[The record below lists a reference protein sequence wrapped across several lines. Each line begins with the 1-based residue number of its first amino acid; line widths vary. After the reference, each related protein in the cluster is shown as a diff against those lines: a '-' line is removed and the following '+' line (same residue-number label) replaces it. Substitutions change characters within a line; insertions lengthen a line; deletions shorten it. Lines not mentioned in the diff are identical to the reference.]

1 MNLRILLF
9 TLLIFTL
16 LFLILSCGQGT
27 TQKNGKGELINY
39 DIKGIVKLSGE
50 TDHSG
55 TAIFVG
61 GTQIVAYTDENGEFL
76 IQGLEKGTYQLYA
89 QKSGYTQERFKK
101 LFLNT
106 KDKIVD
112 AGIVTLDPLTSAKV
126 KKSFISG
133 KVTLSDA
140 TDFTDIIVSLDN
152 TDYQTT
158 TDSSGLFLIKG
169 IEPALY
175 TITFKKDGYKP
186 FSDMIEIKEGENL
199 RFSQVTLQPMSA
211 DEKMAVKM
219 MSTISEKD
227 GRTIAGYVILNK
239 LDGST
244 DYNFVSVRVKIEEIN
259 YITRTDSEG
268 NFYFSYLNPGKYKLS
283 AELES
288 YKLKEIVGVDVTD
301 SDVKNVIL
309 ILQEKEP
316 EQKFGALNGKAV
328 LEGEEDSTG
337 IVVIIP
343 GTNFYA
349 TTGADGIF
357 RFKEVPYGS
366 YNLIAKKEG
375 YDDLESD
382 KFDIDQTGE
391 IDVGELYLEKSVD
404 YPYVVYTDPAD
415 NSDIQVK
422 RNITLFV
429 KFSKRMNIDSVKSAL
444 SIAPEVA
451 YTSFMG
457 REGKESD
464 FDLLQIVLKGNDVE
478 KGLRFNKL
486 YSIKVSTNAK
496 DFEGNNLR
504 EDYIFRFKTGKPS
517 IIDTF
522 PKNGAKDFYFSPN
535 EPVRILFNAPMNHTS
550 VRNSIRFSPE
560 LEYVPSIDILDS
572 VGDGWTEARV
582 NYTWKPDTKYTVTI
596 DKKAVT
602 INKEILSN
610 TPYKLTFT
618 TGKSVSFEEIKD
630 RSKRF

>member
-1 MNLRILLF
+1 MNLSKLLF

-16 LFLILSCGQGT
+16 LFFILSCKQGT
-27 TQKNGKGELINY
+27 TQKIGKDELIKY
-39 DIKGIVKLSGE
+39 DVKGIVKLSGE

-55 TAIFVG
+55 TAVFVG

-76 IQGLEKGTYQLYA
+76 IKDLAKSTYQLYA

-112 AGIVTLDPLTSAKV
+112 AGTVTLEPSTSANV
-126 KKSFISG
+126 KKSSISG

-140 TDFTDIIVSLDN
+140 TNFSDIIVSLDN
-152 TDYQTT
+152 TNYQTT

-169 IEPALY
+169 LEPALY
-175 TITFKKDGYKP
+175 TITFKKDGYNP

-199 RFSQVTLQPMSA
+199 RFSQVSLQTMSA
-211 DEKMAVKM
+211 DEKAAVKM
-219 MSTISEKD
+219 TSAISEKE
-227 GRTIAGYVILNK
+227 GRTIAGYVVLKK

-283 AELES
+283 AELEG
-288 YKLKEIVGVDVTD
+288 YKLKEVIGVDVTD
-301 SDVKNVIL
+301 SDVKNIIL
-309 ILQEKEP
+309 TLQEKEP
-316 EQKFGALNGKAV
+316 EQKFGMLKGKTV

-337 IVVIIP
+337 VVVIIP

-357 RFKEVPYGS
+357 KFKEVPYSS

-375 YDDLESD
+375 YNDLESD
-382 KFDIDQTGE
+382 KFNVDRPGE
-391 IDVGELYLEKSVD
+391 IDVGELYLKKSVD
-404 YPYVVYTDPAD
+404 YPYIVYTDPTD

-422 RNITLFV
+422 RNITIFA

-444 SIAPEVA
+444 SIVPEVA

-464 FDLLQIVLKGNDVE
+464 FDLLQIVLKGNDLN

-486 YSIKVSTNAK
+486 YSIKIGTSAK
-496 DFEGNNLR
+496 DFEGNNLQ
-504 EDYIFRFKTGKPS
+504 EDYIFRLKTGKPS

-522 PKNGAKDFYFSPN
+522 PKDNAKDFYFSPN
-535 EPVRILFNAPMNHTS
+535 EPVRILFNAPMNHNS
-550 VRNSIRFSPE
+550 ARESIRFSPE
-560 LEYVPSIDILDS
+560 LEFVPSIDILDS
-572 VGDGWTEARV
+572 VDDGWTEARV

-602 INKEILSN
+602 INKEPLSN

-618 TGKSVSFEEIKD
+618 TGKLVSFEEIKG